1 VVLIPLPDR
10 IRAELHAARA
20 LTTASS
26 DHPFSLI
33 AAGSLDAALDTIE
46 EHFMKSFTRLVAGAF
61 AIAGSVLIATPAL
74 AADNTFELSSGKAS
88 AYGTYDRMMSI
99 PERPVPPIAVNGTLA
114 VNRSNRCAVVQ
125 IAYNGPADGIE
136 WRTLNSLCRP
146 GKTNFSTSSGFLWG
160 GAHPEVRLCTGT
172 TVKRAEQG
180 RNCDVFTPPADL

>member
-1 VVLIPLPDR
+1 MNSF
-10 IRAELHAARA
+10 ARPITGA
-20 LTTASS
+20 L
-26 DHPFSLI
+26 
-33 AAGSLDAALDTIE
+33 
-46 EHFMKSFTRLVAGAF
+46 
-61 AIAGSVLIATPAL
+61 AIVGLALIATPAF

-99 PERPVPPIAVNGTLA
+99 PERPVPPVAVNGTLA

-146 GKTNFSTSSGFLWG
+146 GKTNFSARSEFLWG
-160 GAHPEVRLCTGT
+160 GAHPEVRLCTGK

-180 RNCDVFTPPADL
+180 RSCDVFTPAADH